1 MKKKFK
7 DGTNLAQSQ
16 GNVGAGQDLPFLQ
29 SLSSII
35 MKEGIV
41 EGTSREK

>member
-1 MKKKFK
+1 MKKKLK
-7 DGTNLAQSQ
+7 DGASLTQSQ
-16 GNVGAGQDLPFLQ
+16 GNVSADHDLPFLQ